1 MGSCVAHPYYVR
13 SPMVALN
20 QRIKMDGFS
29 GSGFLTQTRLGA
41 PRRRRRDRVLGP
53 RMLRV
58 TAAHLGAH
66 GGVAAAP
73 KPRQIAGHLYWPVRG
88 REQLDQQRHFA
99 AGNGRMAVEAE
110 QFLDPDRDFWAAFG
124 LVVDRYLRA
133 GRRREM
139 GRRLGIEPA
148 LQ

>member
-1 MGSCVAHPYYVR
+1 MGSCVARSYYVR

-41 PRRRRRDRVLGP
+41 PRRRSGDRILGP
-53 RMLRV
+53 WMLGV
-58 TAAHLGAH
+58 APAHLRAH

-73 KPRQIAGHLYWPVRG
+73 KSRQIAGHLHRTVRG
-88 REQLDQQRHFA
+88 REQLDQERHFA

-110 QFLDPDRDFWAAFG
+110 QFLDADRNLRSAFG
-124 LVVDRYLRA
+124 LVIDRDLRA
-133 GRRREM
+133 GRRRKM
-139 GRRLGIEPA
+139 GRRLGIEPV
-148 LQ
+148 L